1 MQLSARGCNVASPKV
16 CNSQYVSA
24 LSKDSRGMFFLLRPT
39 DSLILQISRE
49 PRGQYTLSTGSRK
62 VTDLFGSRS
71 RLLCERRLSLMK
83 YIYVASA
90 LPVKCMFM
98 ATNPGSLRISA
109 HNPVSSAPQ
118 VHLFLLFSSPS
129 NPTVHSCHVMICAI
143 IFANVKTSLA
153 LIAAPCAS
161 CATLPHRGVR
171 LSVWAAR
178 WCHVSL
184 SLKSVFSLRS
194 VTNLSPRPTGWQARG
209 KDQCRPRADG
219 RQAPAACRHTELEL
233 Q

>member
-143 IFANVKTSLA
+143 IFANVKDQSGAHSGTM
-153 LIAAPCAS
+153 
-161 CATLPHRGVR
+161 RVM
-171 LSVWAAR
+171 
-178 WCHVSL
+178 CHVATSRRPAECL
-184 SLKSVFSLRS
+184 GGALV
-194 VTNLSPRPTGWQARG
+194 PRLPQSEV
-209 KDQCRPRADG
+209 CV
-219 RQAPAACRHTELEL
+219 
-233 Q
+233 